1 MNADTTTRP
10 KYRRRSYVVNRTFQL
25 KYTVIITVVAA
36 IIASLLGIFLYNAIQ
51 ESTQVLATSLHEY
64 PELIEKVQAED
75 QQVLLVLIFG
85 IGALVVALL
94 IWGVLMTHSVAVTLF
109 IITRYTNQIADG
121 IYPNM
126 RPLRKQDELKDFFD
140 AYKDMVDE
148 LIKRDEND
156 YNSLTEFVKVAED
169 SVQKLTNQGGE
180 AAVAA
185 KEIMVELPKIEEI
198 AMRKAKRLNRG

>member
-1 MNADTTTRP
+1 MLV
-10 KYRRRSYVVNRTFQL
+10 YS
-25 KYTVIITVVAA
+25 
-36 IIASLLGIFLYNAIQ
+36 AIQ

-75 QQVLLVLIFG
+75 QQVLFVLVFG
-85 IGALVVALL
+85 IAALVVALL
-94 IWGVLMTHSVAVTLF
+94 IWGVLMTHRVAGPLF

-126 RPLRKQDELKDFFD
+126 RPLRKQDELKAFFD

-156 YNSLTEFVKVAED
+156 YNSLTEFAKVLED
-169 SVQKLTNQGGE
+169 CVQNLTNQGGE
-180 AAVAA
+180 AAATA
-185 KEIMVELPKIEEI
+185 KEITAELSKIEEI